1 MNHAKCIAV
10 FLVGCLCAVEGGA
23 QHCAGITESYLSL
36 VSLKQKDESIQV
48 AVEYQKQGGRQ
59 KEAYQAYLLAY
70 LAKRAGRIPLEAP
83 QDTIDTSEM
92 VILHTQL
99 IKRSE
104 EGNYD
109 MKFKTSSK
117 EFVKSLVTHGLLTEP
132 TDRVAAAAGFYDSDD
147 KIRLAIFIPFLEDE
161 KYSVLEGLP
170 EDRHECNY
178 SNERALLFQPLPYL
192 LTVRRFVS
200 RPVCSIVINSDQ
212 REKVAE

>member
-1 MNHAKCIAV
+1 MNHAKSIAV
-10 FLVGCLCAVEGGA
+10 FLVCCLCAVESDA

-36 VSLKQKDESIQV
+36 VSLKQKDDSIQF

-70 LAKRAGRIPLEAP
+70 LAKNESHIPSEAP
-83 QDTIDTSEM
+83 QDTIDTNEV

-104 EGNYD
+104 EGGYE
-109 MKFKTSSK
+109 MKFNASP
-117 EFVKSLVTHGLLTEP
+117 EELVKSLVTHGLLVERA
-132 TDRVAAAAGFYDSDD
+132 DRSAVVSGFYDYRD

-161 KYSVLEGLP
+161 QYSVLEGLP
-170 EDRHECNY
+170 EDKHECNY

-192 LTVRRFVS
+192 LTVRRFAS
-200 RPVCSIVINSDQ
+200 RPICSIVINSGQ
-212 REKVAE
+212 REKATK